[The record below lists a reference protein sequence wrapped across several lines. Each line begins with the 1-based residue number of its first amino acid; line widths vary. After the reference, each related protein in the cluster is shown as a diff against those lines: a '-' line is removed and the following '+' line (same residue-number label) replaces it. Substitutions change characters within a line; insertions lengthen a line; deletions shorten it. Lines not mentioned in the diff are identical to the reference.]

1 MEVPCDMVGTTE
13 RWSLKFTISAY
24 MCTKNAH
31 NLQNQEIMKRE
42 QIIHALY
49 TQKVI
54 GNIDLMELLEKAGYK
69 DYSIS
74 AIIDRITDAILALPL
89 DVPSDGEIEK
99 TAMDYA
105 PVYYLG
111 ETNCDVNAQIR
122 EEVEDLLKDMRDEI
136 IKRNRVINRD
146 DKNER

>member
-1 MEVPCDMVGTTE
+1 MN
-13 RWSLKFTISAY
+13 K
-24 MCTKNAH
+24 K
-31 NLQNQEIMKRE
+31 E

-89 DVPSDGEIEK
+89 DVPSDKEIEEQFPLI
-99 TAMDYA
+99 DY
-105 PVYYLG
+105 G
-111 ETNCDVNAQIR
+111 FCTDIERVNIGYINSKRVNIQFGMKR
-122 EEVEDLLKDMRDEI
+122 MRDEI
-136 IKRNRVINRD
+136 IKRNRVI
-146 DKNER
+146 